1 LRSYFWKKKIYFLYH
16 HIKIIQKHQKIL
28 IWSKENIKKISNF
41 CKSIFE
47 TQKQTCFNKETQSN
61 LKWKKTYH
69 HPTFVQYKK
78 HLINLFSLQYEKKI
92 NKRRK
97 KIKLKISLRKKIKG
111 KEISCWCIGH
121 YSIMHY
127 SWCYCRKKKLK
138 MTMVQIHSVL
148 LTQLKHFYIL
158 KKYCYWLT
166 AKHEPIC

>member
-1 LRSYFWKKKIYFLYH
+1 LKRKNKHALIRKLNPTSSGKKLITTKLLYNIKNILSIYFLY
-16 HIKIIQKHQKIL
+16 
-28 IWSKENIKKISNF
+28 SMKKKF
-41 CKSIFE
+41 
-47 TQKQTCFNKETQSN
+47 
-61 LKWKKTYH
+61 
-69 HPTFVQYKK
+69 
-78 HLINLFSLQYEKKI
+78 

-166 AKHEPIC
+166 AKREPIC